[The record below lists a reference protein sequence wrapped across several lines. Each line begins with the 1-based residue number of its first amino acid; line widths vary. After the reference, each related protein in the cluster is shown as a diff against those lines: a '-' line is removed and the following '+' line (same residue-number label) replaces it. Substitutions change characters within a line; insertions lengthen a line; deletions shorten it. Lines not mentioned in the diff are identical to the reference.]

1 MKKFVEKKS
10 LITTHFEIINVRI
23 IAPTSIPTIATYFI
37 RHSILPLHPPPNT
50 HKTMI
55 TDNIDSSNIN
65 WRWYRHLAL
74 PGRLHIEIQKSQSHI
89 PSNKPYA

>member
-1 MKKFVEKKS
+1 MTKFVEKKP
-10 LITTHFEIINVRI
+10 LITTHFEIIKVRI

-37 RHSILPLHPPPNT
+37 RHSILP
-50 HKTMI
+50 HKIMI

-74 PGRLHIEIQKSQSHI
+74 PRRLHIEIQKSQSHF